1 MRCTRVS
8 SSPRPSD
15 EPAPGEVGATVN
27 PDTWGLR
34 PLVDDDVDAVHA
46 IYSDPDTW
54 SHRPDGR
61 FERVEQSRARVRE
74 VVAAW
79 RAEGLGPWAVLV
91 RDELVGVGGVTPM
104 TRWWNLGVRLSPD
117 VWGHGLATW
126 VVEVAL
132 GAAHRTHADWP
143 VVARSLSTNP
153 ASVRVSENAGLALAH
168 VEPWPDGIS
177 RVVHADRPVDRDLVR
192 SVLTLD

>member
-8 SSPRPSD
+8 SSPLPID
-15 EPAPGEVGATVN
+15 EPLPGEVGSTVN

-46 IYSDPDTW
+46 VFSDPRTW
-54 SHRPDGR
+54 THLPDGC
-61 FERVEQSRARVRE
+61 FERVEQSRALVRE
-74 VVAAW
+74 AVAAW

-91 RDELVGVGGVTPM
+91 ADEVVGVGGVTPM
-104 TRWWNLGVRLSPD
+104 TRWWNLGFRLSPT

-126 VVEVAL
+126 VVDVAL
-132 GAAHRTHADWP
+132 GAAHRTHPGWP

-153 ASVRVSENAGLALAH
+153 VSGRVSENAGLALAH
-168 VEPWPDGIS
+168 VEPWPDGID
-177 RVVHADRPVDRDLVR
+177 RRVHADRPLETDLLRAIVA
-192 SVLTLD
+192 LG